1 MTKEAA
7 LYNFWSMF
15 GLPAYEENAVP
26 TGDDDDKNN
35 EEKYV
40 AEYPYITYQVVT
52 DSFGNDVALTGS
64 VWYRSTSWKEA
75 NAKAQEISNTLS
87 RGGVT
92 IACDGGI
99 IWIRRGV
106 PFAQSMGDDSDDQ
119 IKRKYINLVAEFMTA
134 N

>member
-15 GLPAYEENAVP
+15 GLPAYEENSVP
-26 TGDDDDKNN
+26 TGEDG
-35 EEKYV
+35 
-40 AEYPYITYQVVT
+40 AEFPYITYQSVT

-75 NAKAQEISNTLS
+75 NAKAQEINDKIS

-92 IACDGGI
+92 MACDGGI

-106 PFAQSMGDDSDDQ
+106 PFAQSMGDESDDL
-119 IKRKYINLVAEFMTA
+119 IKRKYLNITAEFMTA
-134 N
+134 D

>member
-15 GLPAYEENAVP
+15 GMPAYEENSVP
-26 TGDDDDKNN
+26 PGEDG
-35 EEKYV
+35 
-40 AEYPYITYQVVT
+40 AEFPYITYQVVT

-75 NAKAQEISNTLS
+75 NEKAQEISDKIS

-92 IACDGGI
+92 ISCDGGV

-106 PFAQSMGDDSDDQ
+106 PFAQSMGDDSDDL
-119 IKRKYINLVAEFMTA
+119 IKRKYINIVAEFITA

>member
-7 LYNFWSMF
+7 LHNFWSMF

-26 TGDDDDKNN
+26 TGEDG
-35 EEKYV
+35 
-40 AEYPYITYQVVT
+40 AEFPYITYQVVT

-106 PFAQSMGDDSDDQ
+106 PFAQSMGDESDDL

>member
-15 GLPAYEENAVP
+15 GLPVYEENAVP
-26 TGDDDDKNN
+26 SGEDG
-35 EEKYV
+35 
-40 AEYPYITYQVVT
+40 AGFPYITYQVVT

-64 VWYRSTSWKEA
+64 VWYKSTSWKEA
-75 NAKAQEISNTLS
+75 NVKAQEISNVLS

-99 IWIRRGV
+99 IWLRRGV
-106 PFAQSMGDDSDDQ
+106 PFAQSMGDDSDDL
-119 IKRKYINLVAEFMTA
+119 IKRKYINITAEFMTA
-134 N
+134 D

>member
-15 GLPAYEENAVP
+15 GLPAYEENTVP
-26 TGDDDDKNN
+26 TGEDG
-35 EEKYV
+35 
-40 AEYPYITYQVVT
+40 AEFPYITYQVVT

-75 NAKAQEISNTLS
+75 NAKAQEISNILS

-99 IWIRRGV
+99 IWLRRGV
-106 PFAQSMGDDSDDQ
+106 PFAQSMGDDSDDL

>member
-15 GLPAYEENAVP
+15 GIPAYEENAVP
-26 TGDDDDKNN
+26 SGEDGS
-35 EEKYV
+35 EF
-40 AEYPYITYQVVT
+40 PYITYQVVT

-75 NAKAQEISNTLS
+75 NAKAQEISNMLS
-87 RGGVT
+87 RGGVM
-92 IACDGGI
+92 ISCDGGA

-106 PFAQSMGDDSDDQ
+106 PFAQSMGDDSDDL
-119 IKRKYINLVAEFMTA
+119 IKRKYINIVAEYIT
-134 N
+134 NN

>member
-15 GLPAYEENAVP
+15 GIPAYEENAVP
-26 TGDDDDKNN
+26 TGEDG
-35 EEKYV
+35 
-40 AEYPYITYQVVT
+40 AEFPYITYQVST
-52 DSFGNDVALTGS
+52 GSFGNDVSMTGS

-75 NAKAQEISNTLS
+75 NAKTQEISDGIGLS
-87 RGGVT
+87 GVT
-92 IACDGGI
+92 IPCEGGV

-106 PFAQSMGDDSDDQ
+106 PFAQNMGDDSDKL
-119 IKRKYINLVAEFMTA
+119 IKRKYINIIAEFMTA

>member
-15 GLPAYEENAVP
+15 GLTAYEENSVP
-26 TGDDDDKNN
+26 SGEDG
-35 EEKYV
+35 
-40 AEYPYITYQVVT
+40 AEFPYITYQVVT

-75 NAKAQEISNTLS
+75 NAKAQEISNVLS

-92 IACDGGI
+92 LACDGGI
-99 IWIRRGV
+99 VWLRRGI
-106 PFAQSMGDDSDDQ
+106 PFAQSMGDDSDDL

-134 N
+134 D

>member
-15 GLPAYEENAVP
+15 GLPAYEENTVP
-26 TGDDDDKNN
+26 ED
-35 EEKYV
+35 
-40 AEYPYITYQVVT
+40 AAFPYITYQVVT
-52 DSFGNDVALTGS
+52 DSFGYDVALTAS

-75 NAKAQEISNTLS
+75 NAKAQEISDKIS

-92 IACDGGI
+92 IACDNGI

-106 PFAQSMGDDSDDQ
+106 PFAQSMGDDSDDL

>member
-7 LYNFWSMF
+7 LYEFWSSF
-15 GLPAYEENAVP
+15 GLTAYEENSVP
-26 TGDDDDKNN
+26 TQ
-35 EEKYV
+35 
-40 AEYPYITYQVVT
+40 AAFPYISYEVIT
-52 DSFGNDVALTGS
+52 DSFGSQIGLTAS
-64 VWYRSTSWKEA
+64 IWYHTDSWIPL
-75 NAKAQEISNTLS
+75 NAKAQEISNILS

-99 IWIRRGV
+99 IWLRRGV
-106 PFAQSMGDDSDDQ
+106 PFAQSMGDDSDDL

>member
-15 GLPAYEENAVP
+15 GLPAYEENSVP
-26 TGDDDDKNN
+26 TGEDG
-35 EEKYV
+35 
-40 AEYPYITYQVVT
+40 AEFPYITYQVVT
-52 DSFGNDVALTGS
+52 DGFGNDVALTGS

-75 NAKAQEISNTLS
+75 NAKAQEISDKIS

-92 IACDGGI
+92 LSCDGGI
-99 IWIRRGV
+99 IWIRRGT
-106 PFAQSMGDDSDDQ
+106 PFAQSMGDDSDDL

>member
-26 TGDDDDKNN
+26 SGEDG
-35 EEKYV
+35 
-40 AEYPYITYQVVT
+40 AEFPYITYQDVT
-52 DSFGNDVALTGS
+52 DSFGTDVALTGS

-75 NAKAQEISNTLS
+75 NAKAQEISDKIG

-92 IACDGGI
+92 LACDGGI

-106 PFAQSMGDDSDDQ
+106 PFAQSMGDDSDDL
-119 IKRKYINLVAEFMTA
+119 IKRKHINIVTEYLTS

>member
-15 GLPAYEENAVP
+15 GLPAYEENSVP
-26 TGDDDDKNN
+26 SGEDG
-35 EEKYV
+35 
-40 AEYPYITYQVVT
+40 AEFPYITYQVVT

-75 NAKAQEISNTLS
+75 NAKAQEISNMLS

-92 IACDGGI
+92 ISCDGGI
-99 IWIRRGV
+99 IWLRRGV
-106 PFAQSMGDDSDDQ
+106 PFAQSMGDDSDDL

>member
-1 MTKEAA
+1 MTKAA
-7 LYNFWSMF
+7 AIYQFWSSF
-15 GLPAYEENAVP
+15 GIPAYDENSVP
-26 TGDDDDKNN
+26 SDEDG
-35 EEKYV
+35 
-40 AEYPYITYQVVT
+40 AEFPYITYQVVT

-75 NAKAQEISNTLS
+75 NAKAQEISDKIS

-92 IACDGGI
+92 ISCDGGV

-106 PFAQSMGDDSDDQ
+106 PFAQSMGDDSDDL
-119 IKRKYINLVAEFMTA
+119 IKRKYINIVAEFMTA

>member
-26 TGDDDDKNN
+26 SGEDGAKF
-35 EEKYV
+35 
-40 AEYPYITYQVVT
+40 PYITYQVVT

-75 NAKAQEISNTLS
+75 NAKAQEISNVLS

-92 IACDGGI
+92 LACDGGI
-99 IWIRRGV
+99 IWLRRGV
-106 PFAQSMGDDSDDQ
+106 PFAQNMGDDSDDL
-119 IKRKYINLVAEFMTA
+119 IKRKYINITAECMTDY
-134 N
+134 

>member
-7 LYNFWSMF
+7 LYSFWSGF
-15 GLPAYEENAVP
+15 GIPAYEENAVP
-26 TGDDDDKNN
+26 TGEDGVDF
-35 EEKYV
+35 
-40 AEYPYITYQVVT
+40 PYITYQVVT

-75 NAKAQEISNTLS
+75 NSKAQEISDKIGL
-87 RGGVT
+87 GGVT
-92 IACDGGI
+92 LACDGGI

-106 PFAQSMGDDSDDQ
+106 PFAQSMGDDSDDL
-119 IKRKYINLVAEFMTA
+119 IKRKHINVVIEYLTL

>member
-7 LYNFWSMF
+7 LYSFWSGF
-15 GLPAYEENAVP
+15 GIPAYDENAVP
-26 TGDDDDKNN
+26 TGEDG
-35 EEKYV
+35 
-40 AEYPYITYQVVT
+40 AEFPYITYQVVT

-75 NAKAQEISNTLS
+75 NSKAQEISDKIG

-92 IACDGGI
+92 LACDGGI

-106 PFAQSMGDDSDDQ
+106 PFAQSMGDDSDDL
-119 IKRKYINLVAEFMTA
+119 IKRKHINVVIEYLTL

>member
-26 TGDDDDKNN
+26 SGEDGADF
-35 EEKYV
+35 
-40 AEYPYITYQVVT
+40 PYITYQVVT

-64 VWYRSTSWKEA
+64 VWYRSTGWKEA
-75 NAKAQEISNTLS
+75 NEKAQEISDKIS

-92 IACDGGI
+92 ISCDGGV

-106 PFAQSMGDDSDDQ
+106 PFAQSMGDESDDQ
-119 IKRKYINLVAEFMTA
+119 IKRKYINIVAEFMTA

>member
-15 GLPAYEENAVP
+15 GLPAYEENSVP
-26 TGDDDDKNN
+26 TGEDG
-35 EEKYV
+35 
-40 AEYPYITYQVVT
+40 AEFPYITYQVVT

-75 NAKAQEISNTLS
+75 NAKAQEISNVLS

-99 IWIRRGV
+99 IWLRRGV
-106 PFAQSMGDDSDDQ
+106 PFAQSMGDDSDDL

>member
-15 GLPAYEENAVP
+15 GLPAYEENSVP
-26 TGDDDDKNN
+26 SGEDG
-35 EEKYV
+35 
-40 AEYPYITYQVVT
+40 AEFPYITYQVVT
-52 DSFGNDVALTGS
+52 DSFGNDVVLTGS

-75 NAKAQEISNTLS
+75 NAKAQEISNILS

-92 IACDGGI
+92 IACDGGV

-106 PFAQSMGDDSDDQ
+106 PFAQSMGDDSDDL
-119 IKRKYINLVAEFMTA
+119 IKRKYINIVAEFMTA